1 MQTKLIN
8 KITNE
13 QKDKAL
19 ERTSTHCAAGK
30 CDAVGDVAFIIP
42 ILWWT
47 YLKVTSP
54 YNDDDTVSLIDPN
67 EKDRR

>member
-8 KITNE
+8 KVTNE

-47 YLKVTSP
+47 YLKILKRCPSKHDVIRPSEHGT
-54 YNDDDTVSLIDPN
+54 N
-67 EKDRR
+67 

>member
-1 MQTKLIN
+1 MCRGASILEN
-8 KITNE
+8 KNNVFF
-13 QKDKAL
+13 
-19 ERTSTHCAAGK
+19 ERISTHCAAGK

>member
-13 QKDKAL
+13 YKDKAL
-19 ERTSTHCAAGK
+19 ERISTHCEAGK

-42 ILWWT
+42 ILW
-47 YLKVTSP
+47 
-54 YNDDDTVSLIDPN
+54 
-67 EKDRR
+67 